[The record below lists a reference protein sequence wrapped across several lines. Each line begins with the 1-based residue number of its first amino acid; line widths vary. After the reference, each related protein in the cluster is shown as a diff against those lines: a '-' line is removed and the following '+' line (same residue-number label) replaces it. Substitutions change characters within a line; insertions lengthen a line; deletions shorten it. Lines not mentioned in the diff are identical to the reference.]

1 MRCRLCLKI
10 IIHPSP
16 KSKELQ
22 VCGTCNKPKMFTWN
36 KVTQANITAFASIKR
51 VTINGK
57 RYYETPTGVYVSITN
72 LLGDLPLPPGLV
84 EWKEKVGN
92 DVANYVMNSGAIRG
106 TRLHNAV
113 ESYLSNESMLNLKQE
128 YGVTAAG
135 LFELMLPALNQI
147 DNIRAIEQQIYSP
160 TLEVAGTT
168 DCVAE
173 FGGILSIID
182 FKSSTRMKDKES
194 IRNYMIQATF
204 YAVAWQEITGQV
216 IEQIVIIMASED
228 GKLEVFKANPVEY
241 LGDLDEAIEKY
252 KKGHT

>member
-22 VCGTCNKPKMFTWN
+22 VCGTCKKPKMFTWN

-84 EWKEKVGN
+84 VWKEKVGN

-135 LFELMLPALNQI
+135 LFELMLLNGS
-147 DNIRAIEQQIYSP
+147 NIIN
-160 TLEVAGTT
+160 LVK
-168 DCVAE
+168 C
-173 FGGILSIID
+173 
-182 FKSSTRMKDKES
+182 
-194 IRNYMIQATF
+194 
-204 YAVAWQEITGQV
+204 WQ
-216 IEQIVIIMASED
+216 
-228 GKLEVFKANPVEY
+228 
-241 LGDLDEAIEKY
+241 
-252 KKGHT
+252 H